1 MSAPKTDKLSLLHP
15 RYWTTWLAL
24 GMLRMFEPLPYSVLV
39 MLGRFIGNVLAI
51 LPLSFVRI
59 ARRNLE
65 LCFPEKPAAERQRI
79 LREHFRSVGIGLFE
93 TAMSWWSSDERI
105 RSLGALSGQEHL
117 DAALARGRG
126 AILLSAHFTT
136 LEIGARSLTARG
148 PTNIMYRPTSNLVL
162 ERFLARNRSKH
173 AKRAIPRDD
182 IRTLI
187 SALKGNEAVWYAPDQ
202 AYRKKGA
209 EMVPFFG
216 IPAATNTAT
225 SRLVRMTGA
234 TVLPYFVE
242 RLPGS
247 AGYRLTILPALDNFP
262 SDQPAKDAQRF
273 NELIEAHAR
282 HVPSQY
288 LWIHRRFKGLTPDY
302 PNYYSRKFDSAQV
315 PTPASNARQSPSE

>member
-1 MSAPKTDKLSLLHP
+1 MSKPTALHLLKP

-24 GMLRMFEPLPYSVLV
+24 GVLRLFEPLPFPILIG
-39 MLGRFIGNVLAI
+39 LGRVIGKLLAA

-65 LCFPEKPAAERQRI
+65 LCFPDKSADERQAI
-79 LREHFRSVGIGLFE
+79 LRKHFESVGIGLFE
-93 TAMSWWSSDERI
+93 TALSWWSSDERI
-105 RSLGALSGQEHL
+105 RKLGTLTGQEHL

-126 AILLSAHFTT
+126 VILLSAHFTT

-148 PTNIMYRPTSNLVL
+148 PTNVMYRPTSNLVL
-162 ERFLARNRSKH
+162 ERFLGRNRSKH

-182 IRTLI
+182 VRTLI
-187 SALKGNEAVWYAPDQ
+187 TALKNNEAVWYAPDQ

-225 SRLVRMTGA
+225 SRLARMTSA
-234 TVLPYFVE
+234 AVLPYFVE

-247 AGYRLTILPALDNFP
+247 KGYQLTIMPALDNFP
-262 SDQPAKDAQRF
+262 SDNPAEDAQRF
-273 NELIEAHAR
+273 NELIEAHAH
-282 HVPSQY
+282 HVPAQY
-288 LWIHRRFKGLTPDY
+288 LWIHRRFKGLSPDY
-302 PNYYSRKFDSAQV
+302 PNYYSRK
-315 PTPASNARQSPSE
+315 RG